1 MHTTVSISEPIAAN
15 YKFNIAKF
23 LEYISFTEEKAIRAM
38 PNEVWIEIMSVLLS
52 AALEYSARSSSL
64 ACQFC
69 LVLNLAGHQWN
80 C

>member
-1 MHTTVSISEPIAAN
+1 
-15 YKFNIAKF
+15 
-23 LEYISFTEEKAIRAM
+23 M

-69 LVLNLAGHQWN
+69 LVLNLEGHQWN